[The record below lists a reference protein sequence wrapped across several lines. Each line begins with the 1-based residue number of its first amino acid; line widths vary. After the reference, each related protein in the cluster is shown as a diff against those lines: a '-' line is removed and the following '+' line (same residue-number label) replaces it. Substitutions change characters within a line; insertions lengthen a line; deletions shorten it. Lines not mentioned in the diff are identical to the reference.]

1 MDGPSVLGCSGMFLM
16 TLSSALEL
24 NRDLSNS
31 QVPHKSGCVLSVRI
45 VAEQS
50 PLPCAVW
57 EALLHAQQ
65 ARVCCSS
72 DESLVIPFAFP
83 AEVLALSVSSLN
95 SRVLL

>member
-1 MDGPSVLGCSGMFLM
+1 MDGPSVLGCSGMLLM

-24 NRDLSNS
+24 NCDLPNS

-45 VAEQS
+45 MAEQS

-57 EALLHAQQ
+57 EVLLHAQQ
-65 ARVCCSS
+65 PGMFCSS
-72 DESLVIPFAFP
+72 NRSLVIPFAFP